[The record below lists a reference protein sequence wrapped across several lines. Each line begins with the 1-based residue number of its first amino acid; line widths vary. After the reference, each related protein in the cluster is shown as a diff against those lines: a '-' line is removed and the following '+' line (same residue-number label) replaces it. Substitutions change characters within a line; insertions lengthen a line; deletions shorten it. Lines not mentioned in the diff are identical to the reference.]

1 METMELRESEEYL
14 IQILRHFDFL
24 RRHHYDI
31 QQLCIYGRE
40 PYIVFGSR
48 HAKLYMDLG
57 MTNVEFRKGNILME
71 KKIDISEYAKKQHG
85 IWLDSISVIERIKNY
100 SEFIKK
106 YFDELSR

>member
-1 METMELRESEEYL
+1 
-14 IQILRHFDFL
+14 
-24 RRHHYDI
+24 
-31 QQLCIYGRE
+31 
-40 PYIVFGSR
+40 
-48 HAKLYMDLG
+48 MDLG